1 MRLFEVIDQELL
13 KLFKESHKNLKD
25 LSKREKCGQLCMDFL
40 EWCRSR
46 GIEDLYWVKGTFVG
60 DRPST
65 TKKDFNRFELQQMR
79 DEDFDVDSASDRALY
94 ARQHDMIDELKQIP
108 HCWCVVEGNL
118 IDVTGKEQ
126 FLDTNLAV
134 DLNKD
139 RYIEQQR
146 SSF

>member
-1 MRLFEVIDQELL
+1 
-13 KLFKESHKNLKD
+13 
-25 LSKREKCGQLCMDFL
+25 
-40 EWCRSR
+40 
-46 GIEDLYWVKGTFVG
+46 
-60 DRPST
+60 
-65 TKKDFNRFELQQMR
+65 
-79 DEDFDVDSASDRALY
+79 
-94 ARQHDMIDELKQIP
+94 MIDELKQIP